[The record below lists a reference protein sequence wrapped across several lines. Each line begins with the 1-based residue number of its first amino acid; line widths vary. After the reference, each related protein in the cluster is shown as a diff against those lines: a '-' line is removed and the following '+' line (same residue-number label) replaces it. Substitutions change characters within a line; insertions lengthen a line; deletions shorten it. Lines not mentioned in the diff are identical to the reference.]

1 MSAIFFPLF
10 LVLAVISLPI
20 AFALAGAGAV
30 AILVSGATLP
40 LTTIPQ
46 RMFAAV
52 DSFPFLAI
60 PFFILIG
67 DMMSSGGVTR
77 RLIDLAAAIVG
88 AVHGGLAIITQI
100 AGSMMDAMSGSS
112 AASTAAMGSVMLP
125 EMIRERYDRAWAAVV
140 VAASGVTGVII
151 PPSIT
156 AVVYGSVASVS
167 IGQLFMGGVVPGF
180 FIVFSMCVLFAIQA
194 KRRGYPVRK
203 AEMSTRNFFT
213 ALWRAAFALMIPFIV
228 LGGIYGG
235 IFTPTEAG
243 AVAAVYTFIIA
254 VFVYRELPLVKVW
267 PLIIRS
273 GITTAA
279 IMLVVAGANVL
290 GFVVTFE
297 RVPQAVASFML
308 AFSEEPAIIMLIL
321 MLIFLLAGMF
331 VTASAAVVI
340 LAPIVLP
347 IVSSLGI
354 DPVFFG
360 VLAVINLG
368 IGTVTPPLG
377 INLFIVAGI
386 GNVPMEKIL
395 REVWPV
401 LLVLLFDLAIFM
413 TFPQIIMFLPEM
425 MRG

>member
-1 MSAIFFPLF
+1 MSTIYFIFFF
-10 LVLAVISLPI
+10 IFAGLAVPI
-20 AFALAGAGAV
+20 AFALAAAGAV
-30 AILVSGATLP
+30 AIWLSSSPLP

-60 PFFILIG
+60 PFFILVG
-67 DMMSSGGVTR
+67 DIMSGSGITR
-77 RLIDLAAAIVG
+77 RLVDLAAAVVG
-88 AVHGGLAIITQI
+88 AIHGGLAIITQV

-112 AASTAAMGSVMLP
+112 AASTAAIGSVMLP
-125 EMIRERYDRAWAAVV
+125 EMIQQKYDRGWAAAV

-156 AVVYGSVASVS
+156 AVVYGSVAGVS
-167 IGQLFMGGVVPGF
+167 IGQLFMGGVLPGF
-180 FIVFSMCVLFAIQA
+180 FIVASMCILFAIQA
-194 KRRGYPVRK
+194 KRRNYPVQKVDRSPK
-203 AEMSTRNFFT
+203 AFAT
-213 ALWRAAFALMIPFIV
+213 ALSRAGLALMIPMIV

-235 IFTPTEAG
+235 FFTPTEAG
-243 AVAAVYTFIIA
+243 AVTAVYTFIIA
-254 VFVYRELPLVKVW
+254 LFVYRTLPVSKLW

-273 GITTAA
+273 GVTTAA

-308 AFSEEPAIIMLIL
+308 ALSENPTIIMVLL

-347 IVSSLGI
+347 IVKSLGI

-360 VLAVINLG
+360 VLAVVNLG

-377 INLFIVAGI
+377 INLFIVSGI
-386 GNVPMEKIL
+386 ASVPLDKVL
-395 REVWPV
+395 REIWPV
-401 LLVLLFDLAIFM
+401 LVVLFFDLMIFM
-413 TFPQIIMFLPEM
+413 FFPQIVMFLPEL

>member
-10 LVLAVISLPI
+10 LALAAASAPI
-20 AFALAGAGAV
+20 AFALAGAGFV
-30 AILVSGATLP
+30 AILASGATMP
-40 LTTIPQ
+40 LTSVPQ

-77 RLIDLAAAIVG
+77 RLIDLAASIVG
-88 AVHGGLAIITQI
+88 AIHGGLAVVTQV

-125 EMIRERYDRAWAAVV
+125 EMIRERYDRDWSAVV

-156 AVVYGSVASVS
+156 AVVFGSVASVS
-167 IGQLFMGGVVPGF
+167 IGDLFMGGILPGF
-180 FIVFSMCVLFAIQA
+180 FIVASMCVLFAAQA
-194 KRRGYPVRK
+194 RARGYPKPARSL
-203 AEMSTRNFFT
+203 ASGGFLRS
-213 ALWRAAFALMIPFIV
+213 LRRASLALMIPLIV

-235 IFTPTEAG
+235 VFTPTEAG
-243 AVAAVYTFIIA
+243 AVAAVYTFVIA
-254 VFVYRELPLVKVW
+254 VFVYRELALRDVW
-267 PLIIRS
+267 PLLMRAGLTS
-273 GITTAA
+273 AA

-297 RVPQAVASFML
+297 RVPQAVAGALL
-308 AFSEEPAIIMLIL
+308 AISQEPAFVLFVM
-321 MLIFLLAGMF
+321 MVIFLIAGMF

-340 LAPIVLP
+340 LTPILLP
-347 IVSSLGI
+347 IVKQLGV

-377 INLFIVAGI
+377 INLYIVSGI
-386 GNVPMEKIL
+386 AKAPMDRIL
-395 REVWPV
+395 RELWPV
-401 LLVLLFDLAIFM
+401 LLVLLLDLAIFVA
-413 TFPQIIMFLPEM
+413 FPDIILFLPRLM
-425 MRG
+425 AG

>member
-1 MSAIFFPLF
+1 MSVFFFPLF
-10 LVLAVISLPI
+10 LVFAVLSIPI
-20 AFALAGAGAV
+20 AFALVGAGV
-30 AILVSGATLP
+30 AAIVLSGASMPFTSV
-40 LTTIPQ
+40 PQ

-60 PFFILIG
+60 PFFILVG

-77 RLIDLAAAIVG
+77 RLIDLAAALVG
-88 AVHGGLAIITQI
+88 AVHGGLAVITQV

-125 EMIRERYDRAWAAVV
+125 EMVKERYDRAWAAVV

-167 IGQLFMGGVVPGF
+167 IGELFMGGVVPGF
-180 FIVFSMCVLFAIQA
+180 LIVLSMCILFAVQA
-194 KRRGYPVRK
+194 KRRGYPRRHEARSVIGLVR
-203 AEMSTRNFFT
+203 AFRR
-213 ALWRAAFALMIPFIV
+213 ALLALMIPFIV

-235 IFTPTEAG
+235 VFTPTEAG
-243 AVAAVYTFIIA
+243 AVAAVYTFIVA
-254 VFVYRELPLVKVW
+254 VFVYKELALRRVW
-267 PLIIRS
+267 PLLIRT

-297 RVPQAVASFML
+297 RVPQAVAGALLGVSEHP
-308 AFSEEPAIIMLIL
+308 AFIMFVMMVLFLI
-321 MLIFLLAGMF
+321 AGMF

-340 LAPIVLP
+340 LTPIVLP
-347 IVSSLGI
+347 IVKQIGI

-377 INLFIVAGI
+377 INLFIVSGI
-386 GNVPMEKIL
+386 AQVPMDRIL
-395 REVWPV
+395 RELWPV
-401 LLVLLFDLAIFM
+401 LLVLLFDLAMFV
-413 TFPQIIMFLPEM
+413 TFPQIILFLPRLM
-425 MRG
+425 AG

>member
-1 MSAIFFPLF
+1 MSAIFLPLF
-10 LVLAVISLPI
+10 VLFAVLSIPMAFAMAAAAVI
-20 AFALAGAGAV
+20 
-30 AILVSGATLP
+30 AIVLSGAALP
-40 LTTIPQ
+40 LTLLPQ
-46 RMFAAV
+46 RMFTAV

-67 DMMSSGGVTR
+67 DMMSRGGITR

-88 AVHGGLAIITQI
+88 AIHGSLAIITQV
-100 AGSMMDAMSGSS
+100 AGAMMDAMSGSS

-125 EMIRERYDRAWAAVV
+125 EMIRQRYERGWAAMV

-156 AVVYGSVASVS
+156 AVVYGSVANVS
-167 IGQLFMGGVVPGF
+167 IGQLFIGGVLPGL
-180 FIVFSMCVLFAIQA
+180 FIVLSLCVLFVFQA
-194 KRRGYPVRK
+194 RRRGYPRHEVNQ
-203 AEMSTRNFFT
+203 STRGFLT
-213 ALWRAAFALMIPFIV
+213 ALRRASLALLIPVIV

-235 IFTPTEAG
+235 LVTPTEAG
-243 AVAAVYTFIIA
+243 AVAAVYTFFIA
-254 VFVYRELPLVKVW
+254 TFVYRELPLG
-267 PLIIRS
+267 LIWGLLIKA

-279 IMLVVAGANVL
+279 IMLIVAGANVL
-290 GFVVTFE
+290 GFILTFE
-297 RVPQAVASFML
+297 QVPQVVASFML
-308 AFSEEPAIIMLIL
+308 SLTQEPAFILFIL

-347 IVSSLGI
+347 VVLAAGI

-360 VLAVINLG
+360 ILAIVNLG

-377 INLFIVAGI
+377 INLFIVSSI
-386 GNVPMEKIL
+386 GNVPMSHVL
-395 REVWPV
+395 RELWPV
-401 LLVLLFDLAIFM
+401 LLVLLLDLAIFIM
-413 TFPQIIMFLPEM
+413 FPQIVMFLPEL

>member
-10 LVLAVISLPI
+10 FVLAILAVPI
-20 AFALAGAGAV
+20 AFALAGAGVV
-30 AILVSGATLP
+30 AIMLSGATMP
-40 LTTIPQ
+40 LTSIPQ
-46 RMFAAV
+46 RMYAAV

-60 PFFILIG
+60 PFFILVG
-67 DMMSSGGVTR
+67 DMMSSGGITR
-77 RLIDLAAAIVG
+77 RLIDLAAAVIG
-88 AVHGGLAIITQI
+88 AVHGGLAIITQV

-125 EMIRERYDRAWAAVV
+125 EMIRERYDRGWAAVV

-167 IGQLFMGGVVPGF
+167 IGQLFIGGIVPGF
-180 FIVFSMCVLFAIQA
+180 LIVLSMCLLFGFQA
-194 KRRGYPVRK
+194 KRRGYPVRH
-203 AEMSTRNFFT
+203 AQLSACRFFV
-213 ALWRAAFALMIPFIV
+213 ALRRAILALMIPIIV

-243 AVAAVYTFIIA
+243 AVAAVYTFVVA
-254 VFVYRELPLVKVW
+254 AFVYRELPLGLIW
-267 PLIIRS
+267 PLLVRA

-297 RVPQAVASFML
+297 RVPQTVANFML
-308 AFSEEPAIIMLIL
+308 SLSERPAFITFVLMVLFLI
-321 MLIFLLAGMF
+321 AGMF

-340 LAPIVLP
+340 LTPIVLP
-347 IVSSLGI
+347 IVKQLGI

-360 VLAVINLG
+360 VLAIVNLG

-377 INLFIVAGI
+377 INLFIVSGI
-386 GNVPMEKIL
+386 AQVPMDRII
-395 REVWPV
+395 RELWPV
-401 LLVLLFDLAIFM
+401 LLVLLLDLAIFV
-413 TFPQIIMFLPEM
+413 TFPDIVMFLPNLM
-425 MRG
+425 SG

>member
-1 MSAIFFPLF
+1 VSAIFFPLF
-10 LVLAVISLPI
+10 LFLAVISVPI
-20 AFALAGAGAV
+20 AFALGAAGAA
-30 AILVSGATLP
+30 AIVLSGATMP

-88 AVHGGLAIITQI
+88 AIHGGLAIITQV
-100 AGSMMDAMSGSS
+100 AGAMMDAMSGSS

-125 EMIRERYDRAWAAVV
+125 EMIKEKYGRGWSAVV

-180 FIVFSMCVLFAIQA
+180 FIVMSLCILFAIQA
-194 KRRGYPVRK
+194 KRRGYPVR
-203 AEMSTRNFFT
+203 AANRSVRGFFS
-213 ALWRAAFALMIPFIV
+213 AFRRAALALMIPIIV

-254 VFVYRELPLVKVW
+254 TFVYRELPLSTIW
-267 PLIIRS
+267 PLLIRA

-279 IMLVVAGANVL
+279 IMLVVAGANIL
-290 GFVVTFE
+290 GFIVTFE

-308 AFSEEPAIIMLIL
+308 SFSQQPAVILFIL

-347 IVSSLGI
+347 VVSSLGI

-360 VLAVINLG
+360 ILAIINLG

-377 INLFIVAGI
+377 INLFIVSGI
-386 GNVPMEKIL
+386 GNVPMEKIY
-395 REVWPV
+395 RELWPV
-401 LLVLLFDLAIFM
+401 LLVLFLDLAIFM
-413 TFPQIIMFLPEM
+413 MFPQIVMFLPEL
-425 MRG
+425 MR

>member
-1 MSAIFFPLF
+1 MSTIFFLF
-10 LVLAVISLPI
+10 FFLFAVLAVPI
-20 AFALAGAGAV
+20 AFALASAGTL
-30 AILVSGATLP
+30 AIWLSTSPLP

-60 PFFILIG
+60 PFFILAG
-67 DMMSSGGVTR
+67 DMMSGSGITR
-77 RLIDLAAAIVG
+77 RLVDLAAAVVG
-88 AVHGGLAIITQI
+88 AIHGGLAIITQI

-125 EMIRERYDRAWAAVV
+125 EMARQNYDKGWSAAV

-156 AVVYGSVASVS
+156 AVVYGSVAGVS
-167 IGQLFMGGVVPGF
+167 IGQLFMGGVLPGF
-180 FIVFSMCVLFAIQA
+180 MIVASMCILFAVQA
-194 KRRGYPVRK
+194 KRRNYPKQDVNRSVK
-203 AEMSTRNFFT
+203 G
-213 ALWRAAFALMIPFIV
+213 FALSLRRAIPALMMPIIV

-243 AVAAVYTFIIA
+243 AVTAVYTFIIG
-254 VFVYRELPLVKVW
+254 VFLYRELPLRKVW

-273 GITTAA
+273 AITTAA

-297 RVPQAVASFML
+297 RVPQAVAGFML
-308 AFSEEPAIIMLIL
+308 ALSENPTIIMMIL

-347 IVSSLGI
+347 IVNSLGI
-354 DPVFFG
+354 DPILFG
-360 VLAVINLG
+360 VLAVVNLG

-377 INLFIVAGI
+377 INLFIVSGI
-386 GNVPMEKIL
+386 AKVPLDRVL
-395 REVWPV
+395 REIWPV
-401 LLVLLFDLAIFM
+401 LAVLILDLAILM
-413 TFPQIIMFLPEM
+413 TFPQITLFLPEL